1 MTSGDPSFDGGGAS
15 ITVEV
20 AHPHLSIDESAL
32 RRLLLRVAQE
42 EGVTIADLTV
52 VLSDH
57 AHVLDLNRTYLEHDY
72 ETDVLAFNLA
82 DDPAAGPIE
91 GEIYIDLDTAQ
102 ERHSEFNATFQNEV
116 FRYAIHGLLHLA
128 GYDDSTPE
136 RKAQMRALEDR
147 YLSLS

>member
-1 MTSGDPSFDGGGAS
+1 
-15 ITVEV
+15 
-20 AHPHLSIDESAL
+20 L

-102 ERHSEFNATFQNEV
+102 ERHSECNATFQNEV